1 MRCALLGEG
10 SSDRALVPIL
20 RWLLAQITDAP
31 ASVEWID
38 TTRFQVEGS
47 LSAKVAVASLV
58 HPCDILFV
66 HRDADRQGRA
76 ARIGEIGRAAG
87 PRRHVAVVPV
97 RTTEAWL
104 LIEEQAIREAAGRPN
119 GRDPLDLPSPAR
131 IEDLGDP
138 KATLHQALRTANGRA
153 GRRADRFH
161 PESAHHRLADLVRDW
176 SPLRQLP
183 AFRALEEDTRSAMV
197 ASQVPVRSEED

>member
-1 MRCALLGEG
+1 MVLTRLQVDGFKNLGGVDLRFGPFTCVAGPNGVGKSNLFDAIGFLAALA
-10 SSDRALVPIL
+10 SRP
-20 RWLLAQITDAP
+20 LAE
-31 ASVEWID
+31 AS
-38 TTRFQVEGS
+38 
-47 LSAKVAVASLV
+47 
-58 HPCDILFV
+58 
-66 HRDADRQGRA
+66 
-76 ARIGEIGRAAG
+76 G

-138 KATLHQALRTANGRA
+138 KATLHQALRTASGRA

-183 AFRALEEDTRSAMV
+183 AFRALEEDARSAMV
-197 ASQVPVRSEED
+197 AVQVPIRSEED